1 MFQNLLIQLAL
12 DFTKKA
18 LSDPETQH
26 RIQDGAGQAA
36 DLLQVMT
43 GNVNQRTERES
54 LELAL
59 EKCIRKDPES
69 QMKVTAFITSLYLQ
83 HPIQRGAQVG
93 GSLLKHFGRSWFP
106 HVAERELKYSLIVDS
121 ELLDYIYSEL
131 NKTHMRN

>member
-1 MFQNLLIQLAL
+1 MFQKLLIQLAL
-12 DFTKKA
+12 DFTQKA
-18 LSDPETQH
+18 LSDPETQY
-26 RIQDGAGQAA
+26 RIQDGVGQAA

-59 EKCIRKDPES
+59 EKCIRKDLES
-69 QMKVTAFITSLYLQ
+69 QMRVTAFITSLYLQ
-83 HPIQRGAQVG
+83 HQIQRGAQVG

-106 HVAERELKYSLIVDS
+106 HIAERELKYSLTVDS